1 LRLLCGAG
9 AFACQPIFPQLL
21 RLSKGAKSSG
31 QRPGSLSE
39 FSLPGA
45 IQRQLKLLECPIGG
59 FQSFLTMTAKIICG
73 RSQLALGFPQLTDRR
88 MDIRMRFG
96 RYSA

>member
-1 LRLLCGAG
+1 
-9 AFACQPIFPQLL
+9 
-21 RLSKGAKSSG
+21 
-31 QRPGSLSE
+31 
-39 FSLPGA
+39 
-45 IQRQLKLLECPIGG
+45 
-59 FQSFLTMTAKIICG
+59 MTAKIMRG